1 MARWLT
7 LIVAL
12 AMVVL
17 GVIFS
22 ALNANA
28 VPLNLYFFQLEL
40 PAGVLVLTALF
51 MGCGLGGLFLYFGVI
66 VPLRMRVRAQQRELV
81 QRQKAA
87 STTTAATVPA

>member
-51 MGCGLGGLFLYFGVI
+51 FGCGLGGLFLYFGVI

-87 STTTAATVPA
+87 TTSSTTVPA

>member
-28 VPLNLYFFQLEL
+28 VPLNLYFIQLEL

-51 MGCGLGGLFLYFGVI
+51 FGCGLGGLFLYFGVI
-66 VPLRMRVRAQQRELV
+66 VPLRMRIRAQQRELV
-81 QRQKAA
+81 QRQK
-87 STTTAATVPA
+87 STATSTTVPA